1 MLDRVETDLDIKPER
16 LIGDTAY
23 GVAPM
28 LEWMVK
34 DKGIE
39 PHVPV

>member
-1 MLDRVETDLDIKPER
+1 MLDCVEDKLDMKPER

-23 GVAPM
+23 GTAPM

-34 DKGIE
+34 DNGIE